1 MFGLNSP
8 LSICEVFFFDNL
20 INSCKHVFEVL
31 MSIITNVHL
40 SNFPADFLRFVHH
53 CFHFFRRPCT
63 SVLDFATC

>member
-8 LSICEVFFFDNL
+8 LSCEKNDNL
-20 INSCKHVFEVL
+20 VNSGKHVFEVL